1 MPLTAAHAQGG
12 TILPIPQAG
21 LATTE
26 EKIKTG
32 RHEIIEILK
41 ATIEGLDYAWS
52 QREGT
57 SEIIAKWMNLKPA
70 QAAIVYDS
78 VRETFSKNGM
88 PTEEQA
94 KAYITMLGST
104 AGLKGDLP
112 AAAIFD
118 FSPPAEA
125 AKELAAREIRI
136 AAHRKIQRNYTMPK
150 DARRKKL
157 PNNGRRIARRE

>member
-1 MPLTAAHAQGG
+1 M
-12 TILPIPQAG
+12 PIPQAG

-26 EKIKTG
+26 EKIKTA

-41 ATIEGLDYAWS
+41 ATIEGLDYIWS

-94 KAYITMLGST
+94 KAYITMLRST

-112 AAAIFD
+112 AAKTAR
-118 FSPPAEA
+118 
-125 AKELAAREIRI
+125 ELAAR
-136 AAHRKIQRNYTMPK
+136 K
-150 DARRKKL
+150 
-157 PNNGRRIARRE
+157 

>member
-1 MPLTAAHAQGG
+1 MS
-12 TILPIPQAG
+12 IPQAG

-26 EKIKTG
+26 EKIKTA
-32 RHEIIEILK
+32 RHEFTEILK
-41 ATIEGLDYAWS
+41 ATIEGLDYTWS

-70 QAAIVYDS
+70 QAALVYDS
-78 VRETFSKNGM
+78 VRETFSKNGV

-104 AGLKGDLP
+104 AGLKGNLP

-118 FSPPAEA
+118 FSPAAEA
-125 AKELAAREIRI
+125 ATELAV
-136 AAHRKIQRNYTMPK
+136 
-150 DARRKKL
+150 KK
-157 PNNGRRIARRE
+157 

>member
-1 MPLTAAHAQGG
+1 MIAGRLCLKREKFFWVAMVLALSWINGVPLTAAHG

-26 EKIKTG
+26 EKIKTA

-41 ATIEGLDYAWS
+41 ATIEGLDYTWS

-78 VRETFSKNGM
+78 VRETFSKNGV

-94 KAYITMLGST
+94 KAYITML
-104 AGLKGDLP
+104 AR
-112 AAAIFD
+112 
-118 FSPPAEA
+118 PP
-125 AKELAAREIRI
+125 
-136 AAHRKIQRNYTMPK
+136 
-150 DARRKKL
+150 D
-157 PNNGRRIARRE
+157 

>member
-1 MPLTAAHAQGG
+1 M
-12 TILPIPQAG
+12 PIPQAG

-32 RHEIIEILK
+32 RHEIIKILK
-41 ATIEGLDYAWS
+41 ATIEGLDYTWS

-57 SEIIAKWMNLKPA
+57 SEIIAKWMNLKSA
-70 QAAIVYDS
+70 QAVIVYDS

-118 FSPPAEA
+118 FPPTAEA
-125 AKELAAREIRI
+125 AKELAAR
-136 AAHRKIQRNYTMPK
+136 K
-150 DARRKKL
+150 
-157 PNNGRRIARRE
+157 